1 LFVSSPGSKE
11 IKIKVMRKINVN
23 STNSK
28 VIDGRLFITGLKV
41 SRLTDSLKE
50 FIIPGSTI
58 NYPSLGLM
66 YEYNGPYSRA

>member
-1 LFVSSPGSKE
+1 MK
-11 IKIKVMRKINVN
+11 RINVN
-23 STNSK
+23 TSNSLL
-28 VIDGRLFITGLKV
+28 IEGRLFITGLKV